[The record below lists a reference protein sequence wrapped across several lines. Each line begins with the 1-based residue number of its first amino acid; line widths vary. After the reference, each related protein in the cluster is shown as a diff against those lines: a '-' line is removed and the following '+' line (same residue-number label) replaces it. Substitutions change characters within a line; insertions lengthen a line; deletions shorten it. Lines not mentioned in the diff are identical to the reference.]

1 MTKYANKGEAQ
12 SQSQSA
18 EVWELSLGEIW
29 AAFLRLKWL
38 AVLILAAF
46 LIGGTAYAFLARP
59 LYRISVSLI
68 PAANTSDSFG
78 NRALGSLGGLASLVG
93 ADLGGSQ
100 GETVEALAV
109 MRSRRFTTEFIRD
122 NDLLPR
128 LFPAKWDATTKK
140 WIVPESEIPT
150 DARAYAYFD
159 GRVRKISEDKKTGL
173 VTLTIDWFDRE
184 EAVAWAAELVR
195 RVNEEMRSRT
205 IAESTA
211 SLARLEQQAASTTVV
226 AVQSSLAQLIE
237 AELRRKTLASIRQ
250 DYVFRVVDPPAMP
263 DKDDPVFPRKSFV
276 IVVSVALASLLIAV
290 VVVVSASV
298 RVGRDDE

>member
-1 MTKYANKGEAQ
+1 MTKYTNRGEP
-12 SQSQSA
+12 QSQSA

-29 AAFLRLKWL
+29 AEFLRLKWVV
-38 AVLILAAF
+38 VLILAVF

-59 LYRISVSLI
+59 LYRTSVSLI
-68 PAANTSDSFG
+68 PATNTSDSFG

-109 MRSRRFTTEFIRD
+109 LRSRRFTTEFIRD
-122 NDLLPR
+122 HDLLSR
-128 LFPAKWDATTKK
+128 LFPAKWDATTNK
-140 WIVPESEIPT
+140 WNVPASEIPT

-211 SLARLEQQAASTTVV
+211 SLARLEQQAANTTVV

-263 DKDDPVFPRKSFV
+263 DKDDPVFPKKSFV
-276 IVVSVALASLLIAV
+276 ILVAVALASLLIAV
-290 VVVVSASV
+290 VVVLSTLV
-298 RVGRDDE
+298 RVRRVDE

>member
-1 MTKYANKGEAQ
+1 MPKRSNTNDADVSTVEEWALG
-12 SQSQSA
+12 
-18 EVWELSLGEIW
+18 LGEIW
-29 AAFLRLKWL
+29 AEFLRLKWFAAL
-38 AVLILAAF
+38 VFAVF
-46 LIGGTAYAFLARP
+46 VIGGTTYAFLARP
-59 LYRISVSLI
+59 LYRVSVSLI

-78 NRALGSLGGLASLVG
+78 ARALGSLGGLASLVG
-93 ADLGGSQ
+93 ANLGGSQ

-109 MRSRRFTTEFIRD
+109 MRSRRFVTEFIRD
-122 NDLLPR
+122 KDLLPR
-128 LFPAKWDATTKK
+128 LFPAKWDANAKK
-140 WIVPESEIPT
+140 WNVAESEIPT
-150 DARAYAYFD
+150 EARAYDYFS
-159 GRVRKISEDKKTGL
+159 GRVCKISEDKKTGL

-211 SLARLEQQAASTTVV
+211 SLVRLEQQAASTSVV
-226 AVQSSLAQLIE
+226 AVQASLAQLIE

-263 DKDDPVFPRKSFV
+263 DKDDPVFPKKSFV
-276 IVVSVALASLLIAV
+276 LVVSVAVASLLIAV
-290 VVVVSASV
+290 VVFVSALV